1 MDDNILS
8 TLLKHHKNVIR
19 PIIKI
24 LIHNY
29 ITRKNVEAFIEANN
43 IKSFRMLYNEIK
55 TNAVSFIKKHVDK
68 VSTKGV
74 LNRPLLLLQLK
85 YKYKP
90 SIRDIK
96 AILLNLEEFKD
107 LANEE
112 LSQFVGELN
121 FKKSFFDEEEGVD
134 PRQFYLLKDKKDD
147 IQFSSVSPYDF
158 SEIRTSPLIVMGN
171 EVLNRRTTDLTDLKI
186 EDIHHQTLMD
196 WYIEKH
202 QIKNWD
208 GTMYAMYDEGY
219 NKYDEK
225 NIGVGS
231 EFGKVVLLE
240 HIEGD
245 VDLIKQVLIN
255 NGYKKV
261 YVNNYA
267 AWTSKEYKRIAKKR
281 LFKKY

>member
-1 MDDNILS
+1 MNDNILLS

-19 PIIKI
+19 PIIRI
-24 LIHNY
+24 IIRNY
-29 ITRKNVEAFIEANN
+29 ITRENIEAFIETNN

-68 VSTKGV
+68 VSTRGV

-112 LSQFVGELN
+112 LNQFVGELN
-121 FKKSFFDEEEGVD
+121 FEKSFFDEEEGID

-158 SEIRTSPLIVMGN
+158 SEIRTSPLIIMGN
-171 EVLNRRTTDLTDLKI
+171 EVLNRRTTNLTDLKI
-186 EDIHHQTLMD
+186 EDMHHQTLMD

-202 QIKNWD
+202 
-208 GTMYAMYDEGY
+208 
-219 NKYDEK
+219 
-225 NIGVGS
+225 
-231 EFGKVVLLE
+231 
-240 HIEGD
+240 
-245 VDLIKQVLIN
+245 
-255 NGYKKV
+255 
-261 YVNNYA
+261 
-267 AWTSKEYKRIAKKR
+267 
-281 LFKKY
+281 